1 MEVESKKRKE
11 EKEKIK
17 SRRGK
22 NKKGIV
28 VINKEQSRF
37 FVDLGPR
44 NKERM
49 KLISILEEANKKDY
63 GDEIN
68 FKELVLYS
76 INKITEK
83 DIERLKESSLSEME
97 KVSRTLNEYNKKSNS
112 NLTLGEY
119 LVKRLNIN

>member
-1 MEVESKKRKE
+1 MEVVSTKRKE
-11 EKEKIK
+11 EEGKTKV
-17 SRRGK
+17 RRGK
-22 NKKGIV
+22 NKKSLVI
-28 VINKEQSRF
+28 INKEQSRF
-37 FVDLGPR
+37 FVDLGSN
-44 NKERM
+44 NKERQ
-49 KLISILEEANKKDY
+49 KLINVLEEANKKDY

-97 KVSRTLNEYNKKSNS
+97 KVTRTLNEYNQKNNS
-112 NLTLGEY
+112 SLTLGEY